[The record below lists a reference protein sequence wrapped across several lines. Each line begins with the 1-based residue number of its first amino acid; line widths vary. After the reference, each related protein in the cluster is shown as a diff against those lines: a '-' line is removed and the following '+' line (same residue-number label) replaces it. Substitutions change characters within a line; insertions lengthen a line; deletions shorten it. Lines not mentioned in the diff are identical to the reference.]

1 MRAQSHGNE
10 NDYEPTSLKN
20 IIKTKNNIYASL
32 LLFGG
37 AHQESMSQTDLL
49 LRLPSHR
56 RRQNAEIN
64 AKFYY

>member
-32 LLFGG
+32 ILFEG
-37 AHQESMSQTDLL
+37 AHQESMSQPDLL

-64 AKFYY
+64 TKFYY